1 VTTPEVQHYKPET
14 AKRFLAL
21 AGAND
26 SAAYRM
32 LAEKGLPTPRLERW
46 KYTNLPAFLPEKLT
60 PAAARLEIRSGQ
72 NLIERKAA
80 LNLAF
85 LPVRTDMPYDRMLAD
100 LGHIFAGEGV
110 FIDLKAGEAP
120 QEPVELLW
128 TGAEGALS
136 TPVLSVR
143 LGENAA
149 LTLIEDHRGLKED
162 GGAYWKNQLLRIELA
177 PGARLR
183 HYRILEDSARAV
195 HSLTA
200 DITVARSAAYET
212 FSCLS
217 GGAMVHNDVRA
228 VLQGSESICDISGV
242 MLLRD
247 KQHADNTIL
256 IEHAAP
262 GCQSNQ
268 FFRSVLDDRAHG
280 VFQGKI
286 HVHREGQQTDGYQ
299 LANTLLLSEGAEM
312 DTKPELEIYADD
324 VKCSHGATTGQIDR
338 DALFYLRARGISEEE
353 ARGLLIGAFINEAID
368 KVADAATRE
377 RFAQIAENWL
387 RKAGPK

>member
-1 VTTPEVQHYKPET
+1 VTTPQVQHYKPET

-60 PAAARLEIRSGQ
+60 PAAARLEIRSG
-72 NLIERKAA
+72 NDLIERKPA
-80 LNLAF
+80 LPLAF

-110 FIDLKAGEAP
+110 TIDIKAGEAP
-120 QEPVELLW
+120 QEPVELVW
-128 TGAEGALS
+128 TGAEGELT

-143 LGENAA
+143 LGEHAA
-149 LTLIEDHRGLKED
+149 LTLIEDHRGN
-162 GGAYWKNQLLRIELA
+162 GAYWKNQLLRIELA

-183 HYRILEDSARAV
+183 HYRIMEDSAEAV

-200 DITVARSAAYET
+200 DITIARSAAYET

-228 VLQGSESICDISGV
+228 VLQGSESTCDISGV

-247 KQHADNTIL
+247 RQHADNTIL

-324 VKCSHGATTGQIDR
+324 VKCSHGATTGQIDH
-338 DALFYLRARGISEEE
+338 DALFYLRARGIPEEA
-353 ARGLLIGAFINEAID
+353 ARGLLIGAFISEAID
-368 KVADAATRE
+368 KVADEAARA
-377 RFAQIAENWL
+377 RFTEIAGNWL
-387 RKAGPK
+387 KAGSQ